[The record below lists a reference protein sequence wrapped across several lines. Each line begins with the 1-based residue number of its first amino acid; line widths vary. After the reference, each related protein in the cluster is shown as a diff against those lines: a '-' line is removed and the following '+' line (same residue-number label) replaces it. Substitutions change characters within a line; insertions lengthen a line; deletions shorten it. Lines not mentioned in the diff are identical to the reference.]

1 MSGAADSTLA
11 PLIAEDELADWAAE
25 QRKAGH
31 RIVMT
36 NGCYDLL
43 HDGHVRSLRAAREHG
58 DLLLVAVNSDPS
70 VRRLKGE
77 GRPILDE
84 EARSHLLRSLRAVDA
99 VTIFSDSSVLS
110 TILQVRPDVLA
121 KGGQYETSEIVGSR
135 EVESWGGR
143 VVRLP
148 MVEGVSTTALLDR
161 IRSLTP
167 ERGGG
172 KEDR

>member
-1 MSGAADSTLA
+1 MNEASDPTLA
-11 PLIAEDELADWAAE
+11 PLITEDELAGWADE
-25 QRKAGH
+25 QRSAGR

-43 HDGHVRSLRAAREHG
+43 HDGHVRSLSAAREHG

-84 EARSHLLRSLRAVDA
+84 GARSHLLRSLRAVDA

-148 MVEGVSTTALLDR
+148 MVEGVSTTDLLDR